1 VLWFAPAEWRECRLG
16 IQLLPLLPISE
27 ALFPDVAFV
36 RDLVAWTLPALARDG
51 VGDWWKGFVYAL
63 EGIYD
68 TEAAL
73 AKIRALTAHDNG
85 NSLTNLLWWLHSR
98 GPAAALSGTGTPG
111 SGSAAATGSGTA
123 TDSDS
128 GGQRE

>member
-1 VLWFAPAEWRECRLG
+1 
-16 IQLLPLLPISE
+16 
-27 ALFPDVAFV
+27 
-36 RDLVAWTLPALARDG
+36 
-51 VGDWWKGFVYAL
+51 VYAL
-63 EGIYD
+63 QGLYD

-98 GPAAALSGTGTPG
+98 GPAAASSGTGTG
-111 SGSAAATGSGTA
+111 SGSPLAAAGTA

-128 GGQRE
+128 GGQHE